1 MMRRLYPAPDHPTP
15 RWTMLRGIRKASAN
29 WLGRAVM
36 GVVMTLLAGS
46 FAVWGINDIFRGF
59 GRSTLAK
66 IGDTEI
72 PIDKF
77 QQTYNDRLQQ
87 LARQIG
93 RPIPPEQ
100 ANALGIDRQVL
111 GEMVTQAG
119 LDQRAR
125 QLRLGISNAELARRI
140 TADPS
145 FQSPTGQFDPAR
157 FQQIIRGA
165 GYTEQRYVA
174 EQRGLLLRRQIID
187 TISGDLT
194 VPKAWL
200 DALNQYQNQ
209 RRAIA
214 YLSLG
219 PAQAGDI
226 PQPTAEQLGKYFSAR
241 TIMFRA
247 PEFRKIVTVTV
258 TPAEL
263 AKSIEISDDD
273 VKRAY
278 DQNRSQYVTPERR
291 HVEQI
296 VFPNMEEAQAA
307 DARIKSG
314 TSFDALATERG
325 LKPQDIDLGTVPKS
339 GMIDPAVADA
349 AFSLKP
355 GEVSSPIAGSFGAVL
370 VTVLEIEPG
379 QTKSLETVAP
389 FIRSDLALERAKN
402 AVQDLHDKIEDARA
416 GGATLQEAA
425 AKLKLPVVT
434 YDALDRSGHDPAGR
448 AVTIPH
454 AGGLINAPFT
464 TDVGVDNDPIEADGG
479 YVWYEVTAITP
490 PRDRTLDEVKS
501 QVEDGWRNDEIAARL
516 KTKAADM
523 LDKLKSGTSI
533 EAMAAAEKMKL
544 ETATALQRGNA
555 TTTLSLKEVD
565 TVFHTAKGAFASA
578 EGDKPTEWIVFRVTH
593 IDTPSLDSN
602 PTEAKTLDQ
611 TVDRQLGED
620 LFAQYVAWLDD
631 YLGTS
636 VNAAALARAV
646 GNGAADTD

>member
-1 MMRRLYPAPDHPTP
+1 
-15 RWTMLRGIRKASAN
+15 MLRGIRKASAN

-59 GRSTLAK
+59 GRSTVAK

-72 PIDKF
+72 PVDRF

-100 ANALGIDRQVL
+100 ANTLGIDRQVL
-111 GEMVTQAG
+111 GEMVTEAG

-125 QLRLGISNAELARRI
+125 QLRLGVSNTEIARRI
-140 TADPS
+140 TADPA
-145 FQSPTGQFDPAR
+145 FQSVTGQFDRAR
-157 FQQIIRGA
+157 FEQIIRGA
-165 GYTEQRYVA
+165 GFTEQRYVA
-174 EQRGLLLRRQIID
+174 DQRGLLLRRQIVD
-187 TISGDLT
+187 TISGGLA

-200 DALNQYQNQ
+200 EALNQYQNQ

-226 PQPTAEQLGKYFSAR
+226 PQPTAEQLSKYFADR
-241 TIMFRA
+241 KTLFRA

-258 TPAEL
+258 TPTEL
-263 AKSIEISDDD
+263 AKSSEISDDD
-273 VKRAY
+273 VKHAY
-278 DQNRSQYVTPERR
+278 EQNRSQYITPERH

-296 VFPNMEEAQAA
+296 VFPNMADAQAA
-307 DARIKSG
+307 AERIKSG
-314 TSFDALATERG
+314 TSFEALAAERK
-325 LKPQDIDLGTVPKS
+325 LKPADIDLGMVPKS
-339 GMIDPAVADA
+339 GIIDPAVADA

-355 GEVSSPIAGSFGAVL
+355 GEVSAPVAGSFGAVL
-370 VTVLEIEPG
+370 VTVTDIAPE
-379 QTKSLETVAP
+379 QTKPLDVVAP
-389 FIRSDLALERAKN
+389 FIRADLGLERAKT
-402 AVQDLHDKIEDARA
+402 AVADVHDKIEDARA

-425 AKLKLPVVT
+425 AKLNLPLIT
-434 YDALDRSGHDPAGR
+434 YDALDRSGRDPSGQL
-448 AVTIPH
+448 VTIPH
-454 AGGLINAPFT
+454 AGGFVTAAFA
-464 TDVGVDNDPIEADGG
+464 TDVDVDNEPIEADGG
-479 YVWYEVTAITP
+479 YVWYEVTAVTP

-523 LDKLKSGTSI
+523 LDKLKGGTSI
-533 EAMAAAEKMKL
+533 EALATAEKMKL
-544 ETATALQRGNA
+544 ETASGLQRGNA

-565 TVFHTAKGAFASA
+565 TVFRTAKAGFASA
-578 EGDKPTEWIVFRVTH
+578 EGEKPTEWIVFQVIY

-602 PTEAKTLDQ
+602 PAEAKNLDQ
-611 TVDRQLGED
+611 TVQRQLGDD
-620 LFAQYVAWLDD
+620 LFTQYVTWLDD

-636 VNAAALARAV
+636 VNQAAVARAV
-646 GNGAADTD
+646 GNGNPDTD